1 MLACTCPT
9 DCSAQGEAMVTTS
22 SASQGSCT
30 QECLPR
36 CNAVTLNSF
45 LLKVFIHGPILPSLE
60 VKISYHIYTPSCS
73 SVERDEL
80 FILHHS
86 AVANDTSFPS
96 PFVSHA
102 SMLPSPVVSNASGR
116 STSVP
121 ETAESA
127 PHTHLLS
134 YVDIDDPGARRTTR
148 RGRRTTFRFQHSPC
162 SLAQANSSQ

>member
-1 MLACTCPT
+1 
-9 DCSAQGEAMVTTS
+9 MVTTS

-45 LLKVFIHGPILPSLE
+45 LLKAFIHGPILPSLE
-60 VKISYHIYTPSCS
+60 VKVSYHIYTPSFCS

-80 FILHHS
+80 FILRHS

-102 SMLPSPVVSNASGR
+102 SMLPSPVASNASGR

-127 PHTHLLS
+127 PDDISIPAFALLACAS
-134 YVDIDDPGARRTTR
+134 KLEPVNVTGGAEALKV
-148 RGRRTTFRFQHSPC
+148 S
-162 SLAQANSSQ
+162 